1 MEATLEAV
9 KRSTAGKNA
18 KNEARRLRAAGSV
31 PAVVYGASTGDAAAS
46 LPVSV
51 DPKSLLR
58 ILHSDSG
65 VNTLIKLRVDG
76 TETSVLVK
84 EYQLDPITNRLLHA
98 DFYQLAMDKLLT
110 LTVPVVLKGEPRGV
124 KLQGGLLD
132 FVTRDIEVE
141 CLPANIP
148 EHIDIDV
155 SGLELH
161 QSIRVRD
168 LPANDKWKAVSDGET
183 MLVHIV
189 MPKAEESAA
198 AATPDCGGAGGG
210 ARGGEEGQDRQGRGE
225 GRQGQEIE
233 VSGFWF
239 WGNQSPEPG
248 AWSPSSMKLVVGLGN
263 PGRDYRKTRHN
274 AGFMVVDEVARRHQL
289 TWAPGPAQV
298 AESFVVK
305 QFGETPVLL
314 AKPLTYMN
322 RSGDVVAGLARYF
335 DVPVSD
341 LLVVVD
347 EAALPFGRLRV
358 RRGGSA
364 GGHNGLKSIIAHLGT
379 DQFPRLR
386 VGVGR
391 GDARRDL
398 ADHVLGRFE
407 GGESAE
413 LEEVITRAADAVEMF
428 AAADIEQVM
437 NTYNPEAAAPE
448 HG

>member
-31 PAVVYGASTGDAAAS
+31 PAVVYGASTGDAPAS

-98 DFYQLAMDKLLT
+98 DFYQLAMDKVLT
-110 LTVPVVLKGEPRGV
+110 LTVPIVLKGEPRGV

-168 LPANDKWKAVSDGET
+168 LPANDKWKAVSE
-183 MLVHIV
+183 
-189 MPKAEESAA
+189 
-198 AATPDCGGAGGG
+198 
-210 ARGGEEGQDRQGRGE
+210 
-225 GRQGQEIE
+225 
-233 VSGFWF
+233 
-239 WGNQSPEPG
+239 
-248 AWSPSSMKLVVGLGN
+248 
-263 PGRDYRKTRHN
+263 
-274 AGFMVVDEVARRHQL
+274 ARRCSC
-289 TWAPGPAQV
+289 TSW
-298 AESFVVK
+298 
-305 QFGETPVLL
+305 
-314 AKPLTYMN
+314 
-322 RSGDVVAGLARYF
+322 
-335 DVPVSD
+335 
-341 LLVVVD
+341 
-347 EAALPFGRLRV
+347 
-358 RRGGSA
+358 
-364 GGHNGLKSIIAHLGT
+364 
-379 DQFPRLR
+379 
-386 VGVGR
+386 
-391 GDARRDL
+391 
-398 ADHVLGRFE
+398 
-407 GGESAE
+407 
-413 LEEVITRAADAVEMF
+413 
-428 AAADIEQVM
+428 
-437 NTYNPEAAAPE
+437 
-448 HG
+448 